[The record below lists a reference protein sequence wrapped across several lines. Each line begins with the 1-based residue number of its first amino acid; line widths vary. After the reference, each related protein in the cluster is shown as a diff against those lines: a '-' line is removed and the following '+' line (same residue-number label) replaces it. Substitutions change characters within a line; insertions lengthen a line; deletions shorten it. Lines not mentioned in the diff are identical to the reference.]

1 MKTFKS
7 EAFHKGLESKRVEI
21 REMGFAAA
29 RDKFNQENP
38 AGRKWQ
44 GTTEGLQFA
53 LGEFEALTKAA
64 H

>member
-7 EAFHKGLESKRVEI
+7 EAFHRGLEAKRVEI
-21 REMGFAAA
+21 REMGFDSS
-29 RDKFNQENP
+29 RDKFNLENP
-38 AGRKWQ
+38 AGQKWS

-53 LGEFEALTKAA
+53 LGEFEALTEAA